1 MINKKIGGLLGLAR
15 KAGKVVFGTE
25 STIEAIHKKQ
35 VKLVIVAQDAADR
48 TKKNLE
54 QIATEQKVP
63 FYIYGTIEELS
74 KSIGQQNKAIV
85 GIKEIHFSNEIIKIM
100 NNGGEMIG

>member
-25 STIEAIHKKQ
+25 GTMEAIRRKQ
-35 VKLVIVAQDAADR
+35 VKLIIVAQDAAPR
-48 TKKNLE
+48 TKKNFM
-54 QIATEQKVP
+54 QIAEQMQIP
-63 FYIYGTIEELS
+63 ISIYGTIEELS
-74 KSIGQQNKAIV
+74 NCIGQQNKAIL
-85 GIKEIHFSNEIIKIM
+85 GIKEIHFSEEIIKIM